1 MQKPDRTAA
10 ARAALSAPCKARP
23 RAAAKEP
30 HPLSVRR
37 SQKKPF
43 SAWCPKPVER
53 SVSDRH
59 RAHIT
64 PRQVYDDIEL
74 SRWGPEQP
82 LPVQDGDRDLGHPGS
97 ILPSG
102 GG

>member
-10 ARAALSAPCKARP
+10 ARAALSAPCKA
-23 RAAAKEP
+23 KT
-30 HPLSVRR
+30 LSVAVK
-37 SQKKPF
+37 KKPF
-43 SAWCPKPVER
+43 SAWCPKPVEL